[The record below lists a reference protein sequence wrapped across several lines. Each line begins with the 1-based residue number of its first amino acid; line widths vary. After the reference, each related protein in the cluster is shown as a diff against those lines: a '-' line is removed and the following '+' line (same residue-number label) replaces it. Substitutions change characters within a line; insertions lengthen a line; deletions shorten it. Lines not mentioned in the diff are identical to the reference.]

1 MTAREFK
8 KCYHY
13 RFNPAAIIIPCP
25 CCSYCA
31 WVVNVMVMGVN
42 VLRCQANEGKRM
54 SVISTHKCDLYIHK
68 ERDDGE
74 EIP

>member
-1 MTAREFK
+1 
-8 KCYHY
+8 
-13 RFNPAAIIIPCP
+13 
-25 CCSYCA
+25 
-31 WVVNVMVMGVN
+31 MVMGVN

-54 SVISTHKCDLYIHK
+54 SVISTHRCDLYIHK

>member
-13 RFNPAAIIIPCP
+13 RYNPIAIIIPSH
-25 CCSYCA
+25 CCALCSWA
-31 WVVNVMVMGVN
+31 VPVIEDDVN

-54 SVISTHKCDLYIHK
+54 SVISTHECDLYIQK
-68 ERDDGE
+68 DRDDSE

>member
-13 RFNPAAIIIPCP
+13 RNVPASIIIPCP
-25 CCSYCA
+25 CCAYCSWA
-31 WVVNVMVMGVN
+31 VTVCENDVN

-54 SVISTHKCDLYIHK
+54 SVISTHKCDLYIQK
-68 ERDDGE
+68 ERDDSE

>member
-13 RFNPAAIIIPCP
+13 HNVPAAIIIPCP
-25 CCSYCA
+25 CCSYCS
-31 WVVNVMVMGVN
+31 WVVNVMEGGVN

-54 SVISTHKCDLYIHK
+54 SVISTHKCDMYIESEPH
-68 ERDDGE
+68 DSE